1 MVLET
6 GSPALA
12 ILHRSHHCG
21 CAVFDLSIER
31 NELKPAC
38 KVRFAEAC
46 VVRAF
51 GEGMRRLNGVN

>member
-12 ILHRSHHCG
+12 IFRSGHHSG

-31 NELKPAC
+31 HELKPAR
-38 KVRFAEAC
+38 KVRFAEAW
-46 VVRAF
+46 VVLVF
-51 GEGMRRLNGVN
+51 GEGARRLKGVN